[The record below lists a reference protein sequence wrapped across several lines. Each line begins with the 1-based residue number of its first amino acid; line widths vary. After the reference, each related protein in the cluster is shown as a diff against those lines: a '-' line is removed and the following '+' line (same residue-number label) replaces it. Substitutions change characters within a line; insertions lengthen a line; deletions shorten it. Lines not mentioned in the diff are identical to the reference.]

1 MMHSQFTPN
10 LPGSNNGAAST
21 RGRAVDQYDR
31 GFNGADAQQDDVTDY
46 EAMELAHLGKLT
58 TQGYH
63 DDGFVVEDGDSL
75 SEEEFSE
82 SEEEFSE
89 SEEEES
95 DEEEEEEEDD
105 NMIDLTADD
114 NVIDLTADDNVIDL
128 TEDAEEARSS
138 DTSVERGLLAFER
151 GWEGTMGEFRCLQEH
166 TQEPR
171 SGGVAST

>member
-82 SEEEFSE
+82 SEEEEYEEESEPE
-89 SEEEES
+89 SEEEEEEL
-95 DEEEEEEEDD
+95 DEEESEEEEDELD
-105 NMIDLTADD
+105 
-114 NVIDLTADDNVIDL
+114 
-128 TEDAEEARSS
+128 EESDAEEARSS

-151 GWEGTMGEFRCLQEH
+151 GWEGTMGELRCQQEH

-171 SGGVAST
+171 SGGVA

>member
-63 DDGFVVEDGDSL
+63 VDGFVVEDGDSL

-82 SEEEFSE
+82 SEEESEPE
-89 SEEEES
+89 SEEEEEEL
-95 DEEEEEEEDD
+95 DEEESEEEELD
-105 NMIDLTADD
+105 
-114 NVIDLTADDNVIDL
+114 
-128 TEDAEEARSS
+128 EESDAEEARSS

-151 GWEGTMGEFRCLQEH
+151 GWEGTMGEFRCQQEH

>member
-1 MMHSQFTPN
+1 MMHTQFTPN

-46 EAMELAHLGKLT
+46 EAMRLAHQGKLT

-63 DDGFVVEDGDSL
+63 DDGFVLEDGDSL

-82 SEEEFSE
+82 SEEEESDEEFSE

-95 DEEEEEEEDD
+95 DEEEEESDEEESDED
-105 NMIDLTADD
+105 DD

-128 TEDAEEARSS
+128 TADDDVIDLTADAEEARSS
-138 DTSVERGLLAFER
+138 DTVVERGLLAFER
-151 GWEGTMGEFRCLQEH
+151 GWEGAHR
-166 TQEPR
+166 
-171 SGGVAST
+171 GV

>member
-46 EAMELAHLGKLT
+46 EAMGLAHQGKLT

-63 DDGFVVEDGDSL
+63 GDGFVVEDGDSL

-82 SEEEFSE
+82 SEEEESDEEEEFSE
-89 SEEEES
+89 SGEEES
-95 DEEEEEEEDD
+95 DEEEEEEEEDD

-128 TEDAEEARSS
+128 TEDA
-138 DTSVERGLLAFER
+138 
-151 GWEGTMGEFRCLQEH
+151 
-166 TQEPR
+166 
-171 SGGVAST
+171 